1 MARLPRLVLPGQP
14 HLLVQRTLDRQ
25 PLFVDEEDR
34 ASLTDALRHALE
46 TEPAQ
51 LHALALRERE
61 LQFLVTPT
69 EADALARLMQ
79 AIGRRY
85 VVAYNRRHGR
95 RGPLWDVRFRA
106 CPVERGE
113 HTLIAMAWVE
123 QALQASDV
131 TSAAHHSGGPRI
143 PWITDPPEF
152 WSLGNTPFEREGAW
166 RERLAQGVS
175 DAAATQLRAT
185 VLGGWA
191 FGSPTFI
198 HHAGAGGRPATPRR
212 PGRPRRT
219 APPY

>member
-14 HLLVQRTLDRQ
+14 HLLIQRTLDRR

-34 ASLTDALRHALE
+34 ATLTDALRHALE

-51 LHALALRERE
+51 LHALALREQE

-95 RGPLWDVRFRA
+95 RGPLWDGRFRA

-152 WSLGNTPFEREGAW
+152 WNLGNTPFEREGAW

-175 DAAATQLRAT
+175 EAAAAQLRAT

-191 FGSPTFI
+191 FGSPAFI
-198 HHAGAGGRPATPRR
+198 HHAGASGRPATPRR

-219 APPY
+219 AAPA